1 MSEMSLDE
9 IMSGRGGAASEPVE
23 TAIPEAPAPAAPAD
37 GTARDDKGRFAPKA
51 SDPAPVVDPA
61 AAPVVDPAAPA
72 PEPAEQ
78 QPNGFVPVQAMDAE
92 RSKRKALE
100 ERYEKDMR
108 EMRERLDRLS
118 QPAQPAEP
126 QAPPPSMFD
135 DPDAYLKLQM
145 APIQGALQE
154 TQEALWELRAER
166 KYPAE
171 ELQAAKKAA
180 EALFG
185 TPEGRALHQQ
195 ITSKGG
201 NPFENLV
208 EWHKSQSVLS
218 EVGTDPEAYKQKVIA
233 EYLASQ
239 QQQPQAAAPTA
250 PAAAPVLPTAFSSKP
265 TSGPRGGPE
274 YGGPRPLSEIMKR

>member
-23 TAIPEAPAPAAPAD
+23 TAIPEAPAPATPAD

-72 PEPAEQ
+72 PETTEQ
-78 QPNGFVPVQAMDAE
+78 QPNGFVPIKALDSE
-92 RSKRKALE
+92 RGKRKELE

-118 QPAQPAEP
+118 QPAKPVEPPAP
-126 QAPPPSMFD
+126 APTLWDSPDEYFASQLTPLQQQMFEQKAGFSKMLASD
-135 DPDAYLKLQM
+135 KHGAEVVDA
-145 APIQGALQE
+145 ALQ
-154 TQEALWELRAER
+154 ALTSI
-166 KYPAE
+166 
-171 ELQAAKKAA
+171 Q
-180 EALFG
+180 G
-185 TPEGRALHQQ
+185 TPEFQVIDGQLLKSIH
-195 ITSKGG
+195 
-201 NPFENLV
+201 PFEDLV
-208 EWHKSQSVLS
+208 KWHAEHKLKS
-218 EVGTDPEAYKQKVIA
+218 EVISDPEAYKKRIID